1 MDVTNALAG
10 ANVLLSSTLTDH
22 VTASHRADASDG
34 AGGTSATFG
43 PESTVAARVHQE
55 STVSG
60 APAGSEQELGTF
72 TIVTTTADGV
82 REGDRIRW
90 VDATGTTRTMFVVV
104 VKDSSWQV
112 GSYAT
117 AVEAP

>member
-10 ANVLLSSTLTDH
+10 ANVLLGATLTDN
-22 VTASHRADASDG
+22 VLASHRTDASDG
-34 AGGTSATFG
+34 AGGT
-43 PESTVAARVHQE
+43 TVAFGTETTIPARVHLD
-55 STVSG
+55 STASG
-60 APAGSEQELGTF
+60 APAGSEQLLDTF
-72 TIVTTTADGV
+72 TIVTTTAAGV

-90 VDATGTTRTMFVVV
+90 VDNTGTTRTMFVVE
-104 VKDSSWQV
+104 VKDSSWLV